1 MYYGASDKD
10 QSANSANL
18 ATSAR
23 DKMIRG
29 QKVKEKEKYRK
40 IFDLARSGRVMHQT
54 EHKKIK

>member
-29 QKVKEKEKYRK
+29 QKVKDKRYATMPEL
-40 IFDLARSGRVMHQT
+40 DLVMHHT
-54 EHKKIK
+54 EHKKIKL

>member
-1 MYYGASDKD
+1 MYYGGASDKD

-29 QKVKEKEKYRK
+29 QKVKSKRYATMPEL
-40 IFDLARSGRVMHQT
+40 DLVMHHT
-54 EHKKIK
+54 EHKKIKL